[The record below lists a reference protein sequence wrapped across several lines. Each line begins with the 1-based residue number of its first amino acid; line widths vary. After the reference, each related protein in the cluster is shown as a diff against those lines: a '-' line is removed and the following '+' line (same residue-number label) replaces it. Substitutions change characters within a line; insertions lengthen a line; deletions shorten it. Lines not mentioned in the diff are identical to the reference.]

1 MELNETQLIT
11 SKEITLDITDESN
24 EIWFDKKHNIRPS
37 EMLSAPNLDEL
48 NSATMVDRNGS
59 SYALNINPGTHLFSA
74 LPKNNLEERFK
85 TLQKWEG
92 VVDCKNG
99 DTFVARLKS
108 IKGDSG
114 QKETEAK
121 IFIEDVPQNDRKYI
135 EPGAVFYWSIG
146 YLDKRSGQRMR
157 GSIIRFRRLTSW
169 TKKDT
174 ASAKRKMVEIRE
186 LINEE

>member
-92 VVDCKNG
+92 V
-99 DTFVARLKS
+99 
-108 IKGDSG
+108 
-114 QKETEAK
+114 
-121 IFIEDVPQNDRKYI
+121 
-135 EPGAVFYWSIG
+135 
-146 YLDKRSGQRMR
+146 
-157 GSIIRFRRLTSW
+157 
-169 TKKDT
+169 
-174 ASAKRKMVEIRE
+174 
-186 LINEE
+186 